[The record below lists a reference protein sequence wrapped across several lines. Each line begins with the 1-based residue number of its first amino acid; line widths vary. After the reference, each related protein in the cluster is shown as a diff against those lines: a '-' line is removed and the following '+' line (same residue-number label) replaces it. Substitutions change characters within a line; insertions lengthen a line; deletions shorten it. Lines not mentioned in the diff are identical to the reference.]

1 MTVLSLSTKHASNW
15 QNFLLV
21 RKCPTLSE
29 AQTWSL
35 AGRLKRQ
42 RQVVLQK
49 AVDYQYPGFIET
61 TGDPVK
67 QTDDNVTIPVLSK
80 YKFCLKFMKLSRLT
94 DSPLP
99 PPFPQWTMWPSLK
112 SHPPLSPLPQ
122 EINNNWVGG
131 GGGRCAF
138 YPHLIFQY
146 QRVTFLNY
154 PIFPETDVSDS
165 RLELSL
171 WTTLRSWRWK
181 QSFREA
187 SSYDRKTAFWTDS
200 SEEAH

>member
-1 MTVLSLSTKHASNW
+1 MTVLSLSDKHASNW

-21 RKCPTLSE
+21 RKCLTLSE

-99 PPFPQWTMWPSLK
+99 PPFPQ
-112 SHPPLSPLPQ
+112 
-122 EINNNWVGG
+122 
-131 GGGRCAF
+131 
-138 YPHLIFQY
+138 
-146 QRVTFLNY
+146 
-154 PIFPETDVSDS
+154 
-165 RLELSL
+165 
-171 WTTLRSWRWK
+171 
-181 QSFREA
+181 
-187 SSYDRKTAFWTDS
+187 
-200 SEEAH
+200 

>member
-1 MTVLSLSTKHASNW
+1 MTVLSLSNKHASNW

-21 RKCPTLSE
+21 RKCLTLSE

-67 QTDDNVTIPVLSK
+67 QTDDNVTIPILSK
-80 YKFCLKFMKLSRLT
+80 YKFCLKFMKLSQWT

-99 PPFPQWTMWPSLK
+99 PAV
-112 SHPPLSPLPQ
+112 PPV
-122 EINNNWVGG
+122 N
-131 GGGRCAF
+131 
-138 YPHLIFQY
+138 H
-146 QRVTFLNY
+146 VTF
-154 PIFPETDVSDS
+154 PKKSS
-165 RLELSL
+165 SSL
-171 WTTLRSWRWK
+171 TPPSGDK
-181 QSFREA
+181 Q
-187 SSYDRKTAFWTDS
+187 
-200 SEEAH
+200 

>member
-1 MTVLSLSTKHASNW
+1 MTVLSLSNKHASNW

-21 RKCPTLSE
+21 RKCLTLSE

-99 PPFPQWTMWPSLK
+99 PPPAV
-112 SHPPLSPLPQ
+112 PPV
-122 EINNNWVGG
+122 N
-131 GGGRCAF
+131 
-138 YPHLIFQY
+138 H
-146 QRVTFLNY
+146 VTF
-154 PIFPETDVSDS
+154 PKKISS
-165 RLELSL
+165 SL
-171 WTTLRSWRWK
+171 TPPSGDK
-181 QSFREA
+181 Q
-187 SSYDRKTAFWTDS
+187 
-200 SEEAH
+200 

>member
-1 MTVLSLSTKHASNW
+1 MTVLSLSNKHASNW

-21 RKCPTLSE
+21 RKCLTLSE

-67 QTDDNVTIPVLSK
+67 QTDDNVTI
-80 YKFCLKFMKLSRLT
+80 
-94 DSPLP
+94 
-99 PPFPQWTMWPSLK
+99 
-112 SHPPLSPLPQ
+112 
-122 EINNNWVGG
+122 
-131 GGGRCAF
+131 RCAF

-171 WTTLRSWRWK
+171 
-181 QSFREA
+181 
-187 SSYDRKTAFWTDS
+187 
-200 SEEAH
+200 

>member
-1 MTVLSLSTKHASNW
+1 MTVLSLSNKHASNW

-21 RKCPTLSE
+21 RKCLTLSE

-94 DSPLP
+94 DSPSP
-99 PPFPQWTMWPSLK
+99 RRSPSEPCDFPQKVILLSHPSL
-112 SHPPLSPLPQ
+112 
-122 EINNNWVGG
+122 
-131 GGGRCAF
+131 R
-138 YPHLIFQY
+138 
-146 QRVTFLNY
+146 R
-154 PIFPETDVSDS
+154 
-165 RLELSL
+165 
-171 WTTLRSWRWK
+171 
-181 QSFREA
+181 
-187 SSYDRKTAFWTDS
+187 
-200 SEEAH
+200 